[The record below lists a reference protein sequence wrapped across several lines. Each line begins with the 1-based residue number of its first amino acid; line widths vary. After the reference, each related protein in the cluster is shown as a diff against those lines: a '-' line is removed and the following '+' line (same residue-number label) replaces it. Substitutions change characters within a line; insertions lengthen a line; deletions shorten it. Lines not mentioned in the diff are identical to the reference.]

1 MIENINSEKEK
12 LRIDAVEA
20 NERANTLAQEIDEQH
35 VRQEEI
41 VQNLRKQIEQRHS
54 ETIQDLSNQLSSER
68 EMSASILKSK
78 DDQIQILQKE
88 NHEIRNK
95 FVSTLQENQVLENEN
110 ENLRNQI
117 EKFKQS
123 NNELITQIK
132 MLAAEHDEVFK

>member
-1 MIENINSEKEK
+1 MIKNINSEKEK

>member
-12 LRIDAVEA
+12 LRIDAIEA

-68 EMSASILKSK
+68 EMSTSILKSK

>member
-12 LRIDAVEA
+12 LRIDAIEA

-35 VRQEEI
+35 VRQEDI

-68 EMSASILKSK
+68 EMSTSILKSK

>member
-78 DDQIQILQKE
+78 DDQIQILQ
-88 NHEIRNK
+88 I
-95 FVSTLQENQVLENEN
+95 SL
-110 ENLRNQI
+110 
-117 EKFKQS
+117 
-123 NNELITQIK
+123 
-132 MLAAEHDEVFK
+132 

>member
-12 LRIDAVEA
+12 LRIDAIEA

>member
-123 NNELITQIK
+123 TMN
-132 MLAAEHDEVFK
+132 

>member
-1 MIENINSEKEK
+1 MIENISSEKEK
-12 LRIDAVEA
+12 LRIDAIEA

-68 EMSASILKSK
+68 EMSANILKSK

>member
-68 EMSASILKSK
+68 EMSANILKSK